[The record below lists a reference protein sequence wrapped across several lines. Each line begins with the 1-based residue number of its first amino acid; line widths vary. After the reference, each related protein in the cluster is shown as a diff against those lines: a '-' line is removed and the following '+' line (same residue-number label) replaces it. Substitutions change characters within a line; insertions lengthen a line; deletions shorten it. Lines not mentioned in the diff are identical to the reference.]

1 MITKSNH
8 IIVGLDIGT
17 SSTKSLAA
25 LFKPGEEKLEVLSQV
40 SQPSLGMR
48 RGVVVNGEK
57 VSEVVSSVLRKT
69 EDECG
74 VKIDN
79 VLVNL
84 NGSHL
89 FTTSSHGS
97 VAVSRADQRI
107 SEEDIERVIREAQ
120 TFSLP
125 LNRDILEVFPK
136 EFVVDGEAGIR
147 QPLGMRGVR
156 LEVEIL
162 VLGYF
167 APYFNDLTGAV
178 LNSGVEAHIVADPL
192 AGAEAVLTP
201 REKELGVLFV
211 DIGAGTTGFCVY
223 KEGVLLT
230 AGVIPIGSF
239 HVTKDIASGLQVD
252 VDTAERIKLEHGSC
266 FLKGS
271 KKIKIKELVSGET
284 VEFSQARLGKIIDAR
299 ALEIF
304 QQIEKELKKI
314 SFPKLPGGLVLT
326 GGGANLPKIKDFG
339 KKALKLASRIGHAR
353 NFFPEQKDL
362 EMACVCGLVLKG
374 KGMLE
379 EEASSGDELW
389 RKFKGVLRNFLP

>member
-17 SSTKSLAA
+17 FSTKSLAA

-40 SQPSLGMR
+40 SRPSLGMR
-48 RGVVVNGEK
+48 RGVVVNSEK
-57 VSEVVSSVLRKT
+57 VAEVVSSVLSRT
-69 EDECG
+69 EEECG

-79 VLVNL
+79 VLVNI
-84 NGSHL
+84 NGGHL

-125 LNRDILEVFPK
+125 LNREILEVFPK

-147 QPLGMRGVR
+147 QPLGMKGVR
-156 LEVEIL
+156 LEAEIL

-167 APYFNDLTGAV
+167 APYFNELTEAV
-178 LNSGVEAHIVADPL
+178 LSSGVQAHIVADPL

-230 AGVIPIGSF
+230 AGVVPIGSF
-239 HVTKDIASGLQVD
+239 HITKDIASGLQVD
-252 VDTAERIKLEHGSC
+252 VDTAERIKLKFASC

-271 KKIKIKELVSGET
+271 KRIKVKELVSDEK

-299 ALEIF
+299 TLEIF

-314 SFPKLPGGLVLT
+314 SFPKLPGGLVLS
-326 GGGANLPKIKDFG
+326 GGGANLPRIKDFG
-339 KKALKLASRIGHAR
+339 KKALKLASRIGHSR
-353 NFFPEQKDL
+353 GFFPEQKDL

-374 KGMLE
+374 KGILE
-379 EEASSGDELW
+379 EEISSRYNLW
-389 RKFKGVLRNFLP
+389 RGVKKILRDFIP